1 MLIQLFVV
9 HVKIYRHK
17 SCFAFNSFVL
27 SVSLAVYISLTVT
40 NRNQLTKAT
49 FARNRKRRT
58 AGRTKL
64 KHVNSVRIYSS
75 AMQYPASVQVRD
87 LFQCNLFNF
96 SRYLFNFVHC
106 VQKLIVCDALSCKRS
121 LIGKTGFKLS
131 KVKLS

>member
-1 MLIQLFVV
+1 MLIQLFVM

-40 NRNQLTKAT
+40 NINQLTKAT

-106 VQKLIVCDALSCKRS
+106 VQKLIIIVCDALSCKRS

-131 KVKLS
+131 